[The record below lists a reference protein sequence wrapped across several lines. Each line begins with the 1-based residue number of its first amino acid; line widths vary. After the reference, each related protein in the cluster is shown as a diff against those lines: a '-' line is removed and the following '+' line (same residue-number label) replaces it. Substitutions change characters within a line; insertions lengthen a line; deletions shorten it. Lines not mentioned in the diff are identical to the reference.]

1 VLSSIITRF
10 PSPLTPESYS
20 EDSSSSNPSR
30 KFAFITGANDDQ
42 IKVWEVEPPTPR
54 KLGPMAL
61 ITDSDVELGDCGNE
75 TMIYALSKFV
85 SIPSVSNSL
94 AHREDC
100 RQAAIWLR
108 KCFTQL
114 GAEASLVRRSPVLLY
129 HAFER
134 RSRCLAPHWRWY
146 QPIGPCDI
154 YWISD

>member
-1 VLSSIITRF
+1 M
-10 PSPLTPESYS
+10 
-20 EDSSSSNPSR
+20 
-30 KFAFITGANDDQ
+30 
-42 IKVWEVEPPTPR
+42 PR

-114 GAEASLVRRSPVLLY
+114 GAESSLLPTGDGTNPLVL
-129 HAFER
+129 ATFTGSQTKRNRPRIVETV
-134 RSRCLAPHWRWY
+134 
-146 QPIGPCDI
+146 ITM
-154 YWISD
+154 